1 MDYSSHFVARDWL
14 FNIKNTNRKRM
25 IDTKKILP
33 TTENGFEAAKMM
45 SINGQHLIDA
55 IFIMQSIIDFPKET
69 RFHKKRMKE
78 FIKQFEV
85 VE

>member
-1 MDYSSHFVARDWL
+1 MGNRRNDRINNSI
-14 FNIKNTNRKRM
+14 FNFKNTNRKHM

-33 TTENGFEAAKMM
+33 QPENGFEAIEMM

-69 RFHKKRMKE
+69 RVHKKRMKE

-85 VE
+85 E